1 MNIMIDDCKK
11 YLTDCAQ
18 VCRGAGQGVG
28 EGEDLQSLD

>member
-1 MNIMIDDCKK
+1 MIVRK
-11 YLTDCAQ
+11 YLTDCVQ